1 MHFLLQFNLEFILM
15 ATKLYSFSHFFFFSI
30 SVGVYYSLGA
40 GKSIARYWQI
50 KIEMIVGRLLYVY
63 VVYLA

>member
-15 ATKLYSFSHFFFFSI
+15 ATKLYSFSHFFFSI
-30 SVGVYYSLGA
+30 SVEVYYSLGV